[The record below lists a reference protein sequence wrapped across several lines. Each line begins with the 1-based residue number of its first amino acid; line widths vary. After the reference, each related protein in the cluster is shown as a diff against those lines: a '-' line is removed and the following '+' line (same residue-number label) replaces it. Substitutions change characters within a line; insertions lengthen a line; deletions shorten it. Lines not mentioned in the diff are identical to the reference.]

1 MNAPQ
6 SNLPT
11 MFPQWLDR
19 IQIKYFNPVI
29 RPLAGRVPGLALFKH
44 TGRKSGRRFE
54 TPVTA
59 YRKNSQLAIVLG
71 HGMTDWARNAIA
83 AGSADVALFRD
94 EVHIVNPRIVPNG
107 RDVAALPSFAKRQ
120 ARNIAVFVADIS

>member
-1 MNAPQ
+1 M
-6 SNLPT
+6 SELPK
-11 MFPQWLDR
+11 MFPEWMDR
-19 IQIKYFNPVI
+19 LQIKYFNPVI
-29 RPLAGRVPGLALFKH
+29 RPLAGRVPGIALIKH

-59 YRKNSQLAIVLG
+59 YRKDNEVAIVLG

-83 AGSADVALFRD
+83 AGGADIKLFRD

-107 RDVAALPSFAKRQ
+107 REVTALSSVARRQ
-120 ARNIAVFVADIS
+120 ARNIAVFVADIA

>member
-1 MNAPQ
+1 VNERQPD
-6 SNLPT
+6 LPT

-19 IQIKYFNPVI
+19 LQSKYFNPVI
-29 RPLAGRVPGLALFKH
+29 KPLAGRMPGLALFKH
-44 TGRKSGRRFE
+44 TGRNSGRQYE

-59 YRKNSQLAIVLG
+59 YRKGGQLAIVLG
-71 HGMTDWARNAIA
+71 HGRTDWARNAIA
-83 AGSADVALFRD
+83 AGRADVTLSGD

-107 RDVAALPSFAKRQ
+107 RDVAALPRFAKRQ